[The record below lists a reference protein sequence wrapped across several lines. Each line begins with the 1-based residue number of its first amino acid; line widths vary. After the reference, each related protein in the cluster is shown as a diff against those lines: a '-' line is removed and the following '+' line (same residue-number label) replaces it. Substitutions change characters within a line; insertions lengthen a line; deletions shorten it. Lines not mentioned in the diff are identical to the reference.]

1 MTKRG
6 DPYKQKSNSFYGM
19 TVKYLDGNKNT
30 KFVNFQESITQ
41 IAEDRNQVRMQK
53 KKVDQKKCYQCGI
66 TECQIAK
73 LSKLEFYY
81 DFVDRQKD
89 RKDLDNLEY

>member
-1 MTKRG
+1 MLEQFSEQRTNARTEQDSDRTKKRG

-30 KFVNFQESITQ
+30 KFLSFQKSITQ

-53 KKVDQKKCYQCGI
+53 KKVDQKRGV
-66 TECQIAK
+66 TSVE
-73 LSKLEFYY
+73 
-81 DFVDRQKD
+81 
-89 RKDLDNLEY
+89 